1 MLTYQDF
8 LRAGNKENFIIELIS
23 EHKTSKQ
30 YHVAVD
36 AENYNR
42 QQNTTIMKYQK
53 FLYKLTGQKI
63 VDTIS
68 PNYKMASN
76 YLNRFITQLNQYLL
90 GNGATFTDETT
101 KGKLGVDFDTQ
112 LQKAGRSS
120 LIEGVSF
127 GFWDFDKLRVFK
139 LIEFAPLY
147 DEENGSLRAG
157 ARFWQLDNDKPMRIT
172 FYEEDGYTEYIYK
185 IGEEIEVIKPKTTYK
200 QIVKYTA
207 ISGEEIYQGENYPNF
222 PIVPFYANPERQS
235 ELVGIREQI
244 DAYDLIK
251 SGFANDLD
259 GHMLYWILENAGGM
273 DDPDIARLIER
284 MKTLG
289 AVISDE
295 DAQVKMQQLDI
306 PYESRIAYLDRLE
319 EDLYKDFGALKVDI
333 ISSSATTATQINAAY
348 LPLDCKTDQY
358 EYECIEFVRNILKLQ
373 GIEDIPQFK
382 RNKIANQS
390 EATTMILQASNYLDD
405 ETVLKHLPFLSPDE
419 IETILKNKEKEEAER
434 FKLAS
439 DIQNMQQTDETDEEN
454 EEVENEDEQAG

>member
-30 YHVAVD
+30 YHVAID

-101 KGKLGVDFDTQ
+101 KEKLGVDFDTQ
-112 LQKAGRSS
+112 LQKAGRSA

-390 EATTMILQASNYLDD
+390 EATTMILQASNYIDD

-434 FKLAS
+434 FS
-439 DIQNMQQTDETDEEN
+439 VNENIQDETDEEN
-454 EEVENEDEQAG
+454 EEVENEDEQAE

>member
-101 KGKLGVDFDTQ
+101 KEKLGVDFDTQ
-112 LQKAGRSS
+112 LQKAGRSA

-419 IETILKNKEKEEAER
+419 IENILKNKEKEEAER

-454 EEVENEDEQAG
+454 EEVENKDEQAE

>member
-101 KGKLGVDFDTQ
+101 KEKLGIDFDTQ
-112 LQKAGRSS
+112 LQKAGRSA

-172 FYEEDGYTEYIYK
+172 FYEEDGYTEYTHE
-185 IGEEIEVIKPKTTYK
+185 IGGKIEVIKPKTTYK

-207 ISGEEIYQGENYPNF
+207 ISGEEIYQGENYPNL

-306 PYESRIAYLDRLE
+306 PYASRIAYLDRLE

-419 IETILKNKEKEEAER
+419 IENILKNKEKEEAER
-434 FKLAS
+434 FS
-439 DIQNMQQTDETDEEN
+439 VNENIQDETDEEN
-454 EEVENEDEQAG
+454 EEVENEDEQAE

>member
-68 PNYKMASN
+68 PNYKMSSN

-90 GNGATFTDETT
+90 GNGATFTDEIT
-101 KGKLGVDFDTQ
+101 KEKLGIDFDTQ
-112 LQKAGRSS
+112 LQKAGRSA

-434 FKLAS
+434 FS
-439 DIQNMQQTDETDEEN
+439 VNENIQDETDEEN
-454 EEVENEDEQAG
+454 EEVENEDEQAE

>member
-30 YHVAVD
+30 YHVAID

-101 KGKLGVDFDTQ
+101 KEKLGIDFDTQ
-112 LQKAGRSS
+112 LQKAGRSA

-172 FYEEDGYTEYIYK
+172 FYEEDGYTEYIHE
-185 IGEEIEVIKPKTTYK
+185 IGGKIEVIKPKTTYK

-222 PIVPFYANPERQS
+222 PIVPFYANPEKQS

-306 PYESRIAYLDRLE
+306 PYASRIAYLDRLE

-382 RNKIANQS
+382 RNKIANQG

-419 IETILKNKEKEEAER
+419 IENILKNKEKEEAER

-439 DIQNMQQTDETDEEN
+439 AIQNMQQTDEIDEEN
-454 EEVENEDEQAG
+454 EEVENEDEQAE

>member
-112 LQKAGRSS
+112 LQKAGRSA

-284 MKTLG
+284 MKMLG

-390 EATTMILQASNYLDD
+390 EATTMILQASNYIDD

-434 FKLAS
+434 FS
-439 DIQNMQQTDETDEEN
+439 VNENIQDETDEEN
-454 EEVENEDEQAG
+454 EEVENEDEQAE

>member
-101 KGKLGVDFDTQ
+101 KEKLGVDFDTQ
-112 LQKAGRSS
+112 LQKAGRSA

-207 ISGEEIYQGENYPNF
+207 VSGEEIYQGENYPNF

-284 MKTLG
+284 MKMLG

-390 EATTMILQASNYLDD
+390 EATAIILQASNYLDD

-434 FKLAS
+434 FS
-439 DIQNMQQTDETDEEN
+439 VNENIQDETDEEN
-454 EEVENEDEQAG
+454 EEVENEYEQA

>member
-101 KGKLGVDFDTQ
+101 KGKLGIDFDTQ
-112 LQKAGRSS
+112 LQKAGRSA

-434 FKLAS
+434 FS
-439 DIQNMQQTDETDEEN
+439 VNENIQDETDEEN
-454 EEVENEDEQAG
+454 E

>member
-112 LQKAGRSS
+112 LQKAGRSA

-207 ISGEEIYQGENYPNF
+207 VSGEEIYQGENYPNF

-434 FKLAS
+434 FS
-439 DIQNMQQTDETDEEN
+439 VNENIQDETDEEN
-454 EEVENEDEQAG
+454 EEVENEDEQAE

>member
-90 GNGATFTDETT
+90 GNGATFTDENT
-101 KGKLGVDFDTQ
+101 KEKLGIELDTQ
-112 LQKAGRSS
+112 LQKAGRSA

-222 PIVPFYANPERQS
+222 PIVPFYANLERQS

-284 MKTLG
+284 MKMLG

-454 EEVENEDEQAG
+454 EEVENKDEQAE

>member
-90 GNGATFTDETT
+90 GNGATFRDETT
-101 KGKLGVDFDTQ
+101 KEKLGVDFDTQ
-112 LQKAGRSS
+112 LQKAGRSA

-127 GFWDFDKLRVFK
+127 GFWDFDKLRLFK

-207 ISGEEIYQGENYPNF
+207 VSGEEIYQGENYPNF

-259 GHMLYWILENAGGM
+259 GHTLYWILENAGGM

-284 MKTLG
+284 MKMLG

-390 EATTMILQASNYLDD
+390 EATTMILQASNYIDD

-434 FKLAS
+434 FS
-439 DIQNMQQTDETDEEN
+439 VNENIQDETDEEN
-454 EEVENEDEQAG
+454 EEVENEDEQAE

>member
-112 LQKAGRSS
+112 LQKAGRSA

-259 GHMLYWILENAGGM
+259 GHMLYWILESAGGM

-390 EATTMILQASNYLDD
+390 EATTMILQASNYIDD

-434 FKLAS
+434 FS
-439 DIQNMQQTDETDEEN
+439 VNENIQDETDEEN
-454 EEVENEDEQAG
+454 E

>member
-112 LQKAGRSS
+112 LQKAGRSA

-207 ISGEEIYQGENYPNF
+207 VSGEEIYQGENYPNF

-434 FKLAS
+434 FS
-439 DIQNMQQTDETDEEN
+439 VNENIQDETDEEN
-454 EEVENEDEQAG
+454 EEVENEYEQA

>member
-101 KGKLGVDFDTQ
+101 KEKLGVDFDTQ
-112 LQKAGRSS
+112 LQKAGRSA

-454 EEVENEDEQAG
+454 EEVENEDEQAE

>member
-101 KGKLGVDFDTQ
+101 KEKLGVDFDTQ
-112 LQKAGRSS
+112 LQKAGRSA

>member
-101 KGKLGVDFDTQ
+101 KEKLGVDFDTQ
-112 LQKAGRSS
+112 LQKAGRSA

-454 EEVENEDEQAG
+454 EEVENEDEQA

>member
-101 KGKLGVDFDTQ
+101 KEKLGVDFDTQ
-112 LQKAGRSS
+112 LQKAGRSA

-390 EATTMILQASNYLDD
+390 EATTMILQASNYIDD

-434 FKLAS
+434 FS
-439 DIQNMQQTDETDEEN
+439 VNENIQDETDEEN
-454 EEVENEDEQAG
+454 EEVENEDEQAE

>member
-101 KGKLGVDFDTQ
+101 KEKLGVDFDTQ
-112 LQKAGRSS
+112 LQKAGRSA

-207 ISGEEIYQGENYPNF
+207 VSGEEIYQGENYPNF

-284 MKTLG
+284 MKMLG

-390 EATTMILQASNYLDD
+390 EATTMILQASNYIDD

-434 FKLAS
+434 FS
-439 DIQNMQQTDETDEEN
+439 VNENIQDETDEEN
-454 EEVENEDEQAG
+454 EEVENEDEQAE

>member
-101 KGKLGVDFDTQ
+101 KEKLGIDFDTQ
-112 LQKAGRSS
+112 LQKAGRSA

-419 IETILKNKEKEEAER
+419 IENILKNKEKEEAER
-434 FKLAS
+434 FS
-439 DIQNMQQTDETDEEN
+439 VNENIQDETDEEN
-454 EEVENEDEQAG
+454 EEVENEDEQAE

>member
-112 LQKAGRSS
+112 LQKAGRSA

-172 FYEEDGYTEYIYK
+172 FYEEDGYTEYTHE
-185 IGEEIEVIKPKTTYK
+185 IGGKIEVIKPKTTYK

-222 PIVPFYANPERQS
+222 PIVPFYANPEKQS

-434 FKLAS
+434 FS
-439 DIQNMQQTDETDEEN
+439 VNENIQDETDEEN
-454 EEVENEDEQAG
+454 EEVENEDEQAE

>member
-112 LQKAGRSS
+112 LQKAGRSA

-419 IETILKNKEKEEAER
+419 IENILKNKEKEEAER
-434 FKLAS
+434 FS
-439 DIQNMQQTDETDEEN
+439 VNENIQDETDEEN
-454 EEVENEDEQAG
+454 EEVENEDEQAE

>member
-101 KGKLGVDFDTQ
+101 KEKLGVDFDTQ
-112 LQKAGRSS
+112 LQKAGRSA

-306 PYESRIAYLDRLE
+306 PYASRIAYLDRLE

-419 IETILKNKEKEEAER
+419 IETILKNKEKEESER
-434 FKLAS
+434 FS
-439 DIQNMQQTDETDEEN
+439 VNENIQDETDEEN
-454 EEVENEDEQAG
+454 EEVENEDEQAE

>member
-101 KGKLGVDFDTQ
+101 KEKLGVDFDTQ
-112 LQKAGRSS
+112 LQKAGRSA

-259 GHMLYWILENAGGM
+259 GHMLYWILESAGGM

-454 EEVENEDEQAG
+454 EEVENEDEQA

>member
-1 MLTYQDF
+1 
-8 LRAGNKENFIIELIS
+8 
-23 EHKTSKQ
+23 
-30 YHVAVD
+30 
-36 AENYNR
+36 
-42 QQNTTIMKYQK
+42 MKNQK

-101 KGKLGVDFDTQ
+101 KEKLGVDFDTQ
-112 LQKAGRSS
+112 LQKAGRSA

-259 GHMLYWILENAGGM
+259 GHMLYWNLENAGGM

-390 EATTMILQASNYLDD
+390 EATTMILQASNYLDN

-434 FKLAS
+434 FS
-439 DIQNMQQTDETDEEN
+439 VNENIQDETDEEN
-454 EEVENEDEQAG
+454 EEVENEDEQAE

>member
-90 GNGATFTDETT
+90 GNGATFTDENT
-101 KGKLGVDFDTQ
+101 KEKLGIDFDTQ
-112 LQKAGRSS
+112 LQKAGRSA

-222 PIVPFYANPERQS
+222 PIVPFYANLERQS

-284 MKTLG
+284 MKMLG

-454 EEVENEDEQAG
+454 EEVENKDEQAE

>member
-1 MLTYQDF
+1 MLTYQDY
-8 LRAGNKENFIIELIS
+8 LKAGNKEAFIIQLIS

-30 YHVAVD
+30 YHIAVD

-53 FLYKLTGQKI
+53 FLYKLSGQKI
-63 VDTIS
+63 IDNIS

-90 GNGATFTDETT
+90 GNGATFTEKTT
-101 KGKLGVDFDTQ
+101 KDKLGIDFDTQ
-112 LQKAGRSS
+112 LQKAGRSA
-120 LIEGVSF
+120 LIEGISF
-127 GFWDFDKLRVFK
+127 GFWDFDRLRIFK

-157 ARFWQLDNDKPMRIT
+157 ARFWQLGTDKPMRIT
-172 FYEEDGYTEYIYK
+172 FYEEDGYTEYIHK
-185 IGEEIEVIKPKTTYK
+185 IGGEIEVIKPKTTYK

-222 PIVPFYANPERQS
+222 PIVPFYANPEKQS

-289 AVISDE
+289 AVISDD

-306 PYESRIAYLDRLE
+306 PYESRIAYLNRLE

-333 ISSSATTATQINAAY
+333 ISSTATTATQINAAY

-390 EATTMILQASNYLDD
+390 EVTTMILQASSYLDD
-405 ETVLKHLPFLSPDE
+405 ETILKHLPFLSPDE
-419 IETILKNKEKEEAER
+419 IETILKNREKEESER
-434 FKLAS
+434 FKINE
-439 DIQNMQQTDETDEEN
+439 DMQEETDEEN
-454 EEVENEDEQAG
+454 EEVENEDEETK

>member
-101 KGKLGVDFDTQ
+101 KEKLGIDFDTQ
-112 LQKAGRSS
+112 LQKAGRSA

-147 DEENGSLRAG
+147 DEENGSLRDG

-419 IETILKNKEKEEAER
+419 IETILKNKEKEESER
-434 FKLAS
+434 FS
-439 DIQNMQQTDETDEEN
+439 VNENIQDETDEEN
-454 EEVENEDEQAG
+454 EEVENEDEQAE

>member
-101 KGKLGVDFDTQ
+101 KEKLGVDFDTQ
-112 LQKAGRSS
+112 LQKAGRSA

-207 ISGEEIYQGENYPNF
+207 ISGEEIYQRENYPNF

-434 FKLAS
+434 FS
-439 DIQNMQQTDETDEEN
+439 VNENIQDETDEEN
-454 EEVENEDEQAG
+454 E

>member
-101 KGKLGVDFDTQ
+101 KGKLGIDFDTQ
-112 LQKAGRSS
+112 LQKAGRSA

-454 EEVENEDEQAG
+454 EEVENKDEQA

>member
-101 KGKLGVDFDTQ
+101 KEKLGVDFDTQ
-112 LQKAGRSS
+112 LQKAGRSA

-306 PYESRIAYLDRLE
+306 PYASRIAYLDRLE

-434 FKLAS
+434 FS
-439 DIQNMQQTDETDEEN
+439 VNENIQDETDEEN
-454 EEVENEDEQAG
+454 EEVENEDEQAE

>member
-112 LQKAGRSS
+112 LQKAGRSA

-454 EEVENEDEQAG
+454 EEVENEDEQAE

>member
-101 KGKLGVDFDTQ
+101 KEKLGVDFDTQ
-112 LQKAGRSS
+112 LQKAGRSA

-434 FKLAS
+434 FS
-439 DIQNMQQTDETDEEN
+439 VNENIQDETDEEN
-454 EEVENEDEQAG
+454 E

>member
-101 KGKLGVDFDTQ
+101 KGKLGIDFDTQ
-112 LQKAGRSS
+112 LQKAGRSA

-185 IGEEIEVIKPKTTYK
+185 IGVEIEVIKPKTTYK

-419 IETILKNKEKEEAER
+419 IENILKNKEKEEAER

-454 EEVENEDEQAG
+454 EEVENEDEQAE

>member
-101 KGKLGVDFDTQ
+101 KEKLGVDFDTQ
-112 LQKAGRSS
+112 LQKAGRSA

-207 ISGEEIYQGENYPNF
+207 IIGEEIYQGENYPNF

-434 FKLAS
+434 FS
-439 DIQNMQQTDETDEEN
+439 VNENIQDETDEEN
-454 EEVENEDEQAG
+454 EEVENEYEQAE

>member
-101 KGKLGVDFDTQ
+101 KEKLGVDFDTQ
-112 LQKAGRSS
+112 LQKAGRSA

-259 GHMLYWILENAGGM
+259 GHMLYWILESAGGM

>member
-434 FKLAS
+434 FSVNKN
-439 DIQNMQQTDETDEEN
+439 IQDETDEEN
-454 EEVENEDEQAG
+454 EEVENKDEQAE

>member
-90 GNGATFTDETT
+90 GNGATFTDEIT
-101 KGKLGVDFDTQ
+101 KEKLGIDFDTQ
-112 LQKAGRSS
+112 LQKAGRSA

-207 ISGEEIYQGENYPNF
+207 VSGEEIYQGENYPNF

-434 FKLAS
+434 FS
-439 DIQNMQQTDETDEEN
+439 VNENIQDETDEEN
-454 EEVENEDEQAG
+454 EEVENEDEQAE

>member
-112 LQKAGRSS
+112 LQKAGRSA

>member
-112 LQKAGRSS
+112 LQKAGRSA

-434 FKLAS
+434 FS
-439 DIQNMQQTDETDEEN
+439 VNENIQDETDEEN

>member
-101 KGKLGVDFDTQ
+101 KEKLGVDFDTQ
-112 LQKAGRSS
+112 LQKAGRSA

-306 PYESRIAYLDRLE
+306 PYESRIAYLDHLE

-434 FKLAS
+434 FS
-439 DIQNMQQTDETDEEN
+439 VNENIQDETGEEN
-454 EEVENEDEQAG
+454 E